1 MTKKTKET
9 ARAANMVQRLKRL
22 GQAVRT
28 TDALQAAYFD
38 RKIAEI
44 EAFNQMLQLNTTVA
58 DEAPVDSNSVN

>member
-38 RKIAEI
+38 RKIAEV

-58 DEAPVDSNSVN
+58 DDVPVDSKSVN

>member
-38 RKIAEI
+38 RKIAEV

-58 DEAPVDSNSVN
+58 DDASVDSKSVN

>member
-9 ARAANMVQRLKRL
+9 ARAANMVQRFKRL

-38 RKIAEI
+38 RKIAEV

-58 DEAPVDSNSVN
+58 NDALVDSKSVN